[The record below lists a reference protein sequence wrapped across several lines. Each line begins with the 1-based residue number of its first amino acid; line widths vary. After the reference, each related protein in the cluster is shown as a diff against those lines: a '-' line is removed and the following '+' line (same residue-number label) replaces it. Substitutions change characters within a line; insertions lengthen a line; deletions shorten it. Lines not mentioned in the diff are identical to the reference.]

1 MLDEVIQLDKKYYF
15 QIIRRLKEKMDLQ
28 QKRMG
33 VHFIK
38 IANKTRDTKRKV

>member
-1 MLDEVIQLDKKYYF
+1 M
-15 QIIRRLKEKMDLQ
+15 EKVDLQ
-28 QKRMG
+28 MKKMG